1 MSQERESLEPHV
13 DQIQRRGG
21 DGHIAMKPE
30 GQLKGGDARAGISDK
45 VQIADMV
52 VLAFSV
58 RPVRGNVGKCD
69 ADVAEEVR
77 PSSD

>member
-1 MSQERESLEPHV
+1 VVTP
-13 DQIQRRGG
+13 
-21 DGHIAMKPE
+21 
-30 GQLKGGDARAGISDK
+30 GQASDE

-58 RPVRGNVGKCD
+58 RPVRGNAGKCD

-77 PSSD
+77 PSSDQPKKDSDMVVA